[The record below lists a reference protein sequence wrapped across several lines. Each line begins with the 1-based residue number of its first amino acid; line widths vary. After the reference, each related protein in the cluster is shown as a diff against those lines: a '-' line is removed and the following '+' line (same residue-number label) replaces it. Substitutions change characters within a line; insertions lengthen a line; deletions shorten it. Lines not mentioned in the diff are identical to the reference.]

1 LASQK
6 SFYYRAERIH
16 GPCVLYAI
24 PSHPV
29 EERCSLLSIPGG
41 ASLIDQLALLEK
53 KDALIAL
60 GFVNIP
66 RETQTAIQYAKKIG
80 SFVFGITDLPT
91 SFIAKEADICLYAKR
106 GLHTTVN
113 TLVPAFSLVNA
124 LTIAL
129 GQAKTS
135 DSIKALKDL
144 DDLYETYL
152 K

>member
-1 LASQK
+1 MFAGSP
-6 SFYYRAERIH
+6 F
-16 GPCVLYAI
+16 
-24 PSHPV
+24 PV
-29 EERCSLLSIPGG
+29 GLRLS
-41 ASLIDQLALLEK
+41 SQLALLEK

-91 SFIAKEADICLYAKR
+91 SFIAKEADICYSMPSAVF
-106 GLHTTVN
+106 HTTVN

-129 GQAKTS
+129 GQAR
-135 DSIKALKDL
+135 DL
-144 DDLYETYL
+144 RFD
-152 K
+152 